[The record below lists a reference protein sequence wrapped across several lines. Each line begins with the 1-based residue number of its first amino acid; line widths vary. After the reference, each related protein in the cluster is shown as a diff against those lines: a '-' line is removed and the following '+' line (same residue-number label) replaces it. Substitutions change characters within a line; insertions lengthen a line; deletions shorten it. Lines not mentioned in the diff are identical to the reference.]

1 MATELRAKLV
11 IDAETE
17 GEKSVEALV
26 IDVEK
31 LAAAGGDAAPQ
42 LQLLAAER
50 QVSEGSRAIVYTR
63 RSMEILHTVGVA
75 EAIERAAALLPQPI
89 TGLIHGDFRLDNM
102 LFDVKGAAEPIA
114 VLDWQTVALGNG
126 LTDIG

>member
-11 IDAETE
+11 IDAETG

-42 LQLLAAER
+42 LQLLAAELR
-50 QVSEGSRAIVYTR
+50 GLAQQQGLVDQFARLKAQMRPMGR
-63 RSMEILHTVGVA
+63 RWRKPKPA
-75 EAIERAAALLPQPI
+75 P
-89 TGLIHGDFRLDNM
+89 RLR
-102 LFDVKGAAEPIA
+102 P
-114 VLDWQTVALGNG
+114 WP
-126 LTDIG
+126 